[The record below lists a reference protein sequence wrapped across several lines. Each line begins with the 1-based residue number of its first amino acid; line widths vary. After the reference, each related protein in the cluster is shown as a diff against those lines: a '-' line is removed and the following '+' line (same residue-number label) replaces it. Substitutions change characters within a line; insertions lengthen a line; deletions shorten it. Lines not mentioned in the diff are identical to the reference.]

1 MTEHQDTGMDFM
13 GLKACFIAAM
23 LGTCFANFVSAR
35 QPNIILIMAD
45 DLGYETL
52 ACNGG
57 ESYKTPELDRLAA
70 TGMRFEHCY
79 VQPVCTPTRVELM
92 TGMSNARNYIRFG
105 VLDRNA
111 TTFAHILKTAGY
123 ATAIAGKW
131 QLGREKDSPQ
141 HFGFDEAFLWQH
153 TRRPPR
159 FANPGLERNGEEVN
173 FTNGEYGPDLINEF
187 AIDFITRHKDQPFLL
202 YYPMLLT
209 HGPYQ
214 PTPDSADWD
223 PTYDGD
229 EKKINDKK
237 YFADMVAYMDKL
249 VGRVVDK
256 VDELGLRDDTL
267 IIFLGDNGTG
277 RGMIS
282 QYKGQQYSGG
292 KGLATAR
299 GMHVPLIVNWSGRV
313 ANGEVNGELVGAVDF
328 LPTICEAAGV
338 TRATARSIDGQ
349 SFLPQAL
356 GQADAK
362 PRTWLYT
369 WYSSNGTM
377 ARKAEFARTKTH
389 KLYKDGRFFDLT
401 QDSYEEGQP
410 RREAELSGPE
420 AEVAKELR
428 GVLNQYADARPEE
441 LRKLQPTERD
451 VRKQANRERNRG
463 NRGRRGNRRARQAE
477 QQAVERP

>member
-1 MTEHQDTGMDFM
+1 MQF
-13 GLKACFIAAM
+13 KICFIAAL
-23 LGTCFANFVSAR
+23 LGACFANIASAR

-111 TTFAHILKTAGY
+111 TTFAHMFKQAGY

-159 FANPGLERNGEEVN
+159 YASPGLERNGEEVD
-173 FTNGEYGPDLINEF
+173 FRNGEYGPNLINEF
-187 AIDFITRHKDQPFLL
+187 VLDFITRHKDKPFLL

-229 EKKINDKK
+229 EKKINEKK

-249 VGRVVDK
+249 VGRVIAK
-256 VDELGLRDDTL
+256 VDELGLRDDT
-267 IIFLGDNGTG
+267 IIMFLGDNGTG
-277 RGMIS
+277 RGVVS
-282 QYKGQQYSGG
+282 QFKGERYPGG

-299 GMHVPLIVNWSGRV
+299 GMHSPLIVSWPGHV
-313 ANGEVNGELVGAVDF
+313 AAGKVNSELVGAVDF

-338 TRATARSIDGQ
+338 DVPSTLTLDGR
-349 SFLPQAL
+349 SFLSQAF
-356 GQADAK
+356 GQPGAA
-362 PRTWLYT
+362 PRKWLYT

-377 ARKAEFARTKTH
+377 AKKAEFARTKTH

-401 QDSYEEGQP
+401 QDPYEDAAP
-410 RREAELSGPE
+410 RKEADLTGSE
-420 AEVAKELR
+420 ATVAKELR
-428 GVLNQYADARPEE
+428 DILNEHADARPEK

-451 VRKQANRERNRG
+451 VRKQANRGRNRG
-463 NRGRRGNRRARQAE
+463 NRARRAERRARQ
-477 QQAVERP
+477 VEAPSTTP

>member
-57 ESYKTPELDRLAA
+57 ESYKTPELDQLAA

-123 ATAIAGKW
+123 ATGIAGKW

-141 HFGFDEAFLWQH
+141 HFGFDEAYLWQH

-159 FANPGLERNGEEVN
+159 YANPGLERNGEEVN
-173 FTNGEYGPDLINEF
+173 FTNGEYGPDLINDF
-187 AIDFITRHKDQPFLL
+187 AIDFITRHKDEPFLL

-249 VGRVVDK
+249 VGRVIDK

-277 RGMIS
+277 RGTIS

-299 GMHVPLIVNWSGRV
+299 GMHVPLIVNWSGHV
-313 ANGEVNGELVGAVDF
+313 ASGQVNDELVGAVDF

-338 TRATARSIDGQ
+338 NRPSAHSIDGQ

-356 GQADAK
+356 GQADAA

-377 ARKAEFARTKTH
+377 ARKTEFARTKAH
-389 KLYKDGRFFDLT
+389 KLYQNGRFFDLT
-401 QDSYEEGQP
+401 QDPYEEGQP
-410 RREAELSGPE
+410 RQEAELSDQE
-420 AEVAKELR
+420 AETAKELR
-428 GVLNQYADARPEE
+428 AVLNQYADARPEA

-451 VRKQANRERNRG
+451 VRKQANRQRNRG
-463 NRGRRGNRRARQAE
+463 DRGRRADRRGRQAE
-477 QQAVERP
+477 QRAAERP